1 MLIRESTAFT
11 SILILKLGNVLLDFL
26 IPLKIKMTLKFI
38 TQFVYRNVFLAG
50 IKENNVIS
58 TNPIVVDAMLP
69 MMAKHPDI

>member
-1 MLIRESTAFT
+1 MHIT
-11 SILILKLGNVLLDFL
+11 
-26 IPLKIKMTLKFI
+26 MTLKFI

-58 TNPIVVDAMLP
+58 TNPIVIDAMLP